1 MTDKVFE
8 KTITKQFEFD
18 EDVASVFDDMLS
30 RSIPFY
36 KEMQR
41 LTINFGLKFLEENDR
56 VYDLGCSTASTLIEL
71 SKHSPFALEL
81 IGIDNSEAM
90 LARAEKKCKAFGV
103 DIKLLNEDLHN
114 TSYDNA
120 KLIISNYTL
129 QFIRPLQ
136 REKLVK
142 KIYNSLQK
150 DGVFIFSEKVIS
162 SDKVLGKQYIDEYYD
177 FKKTQGYSEFEIS
190 QKREALENVLIPY
203 TEEENK
209 KMILDAGFSHCETLF
224 KWVNFGTF
232 IAIKR

>member
-1 MTDKVFE
+1 MTDKVFD
-8 KTITKQFEFD
+8 KSITKQFEFD
-18 EDVASVFDDMLS
+18 EEVASVFDDMLN
-30 RSIPFY
+30 RSVPFY

-41 LTINFGLKFLEENDR
+41 LTINFALNYLEDDDK

-71 SKHSPFALEL
+71 SKHSSKKLQL

-90 LARAEKKCKAFGV
+90 LERASNKCKAFGV
-103 DIKLLNEDLHN
+103 DIKFINEDLHN
-114 TSYDNA
+114 TSFDDA

-142 KIYNSLQK
+142 KIYNSLQNN
-150 DGVFIFSEKVIS
+150 GVFIFSEKVIS
-162 SDKVLGKQYIDEYYD
+162 SDKVLSKQSIDEYYE
-177 FKKTQGYSEFEIS
+177 FKKTQGYSEYEIS

-209 KMILDAGFSHCETLF
+209 KMILDAGFTHCETLF
-224 KWVNFGTF
+224 KWVNFATF
-232 IAIKR
+232 IAIKK